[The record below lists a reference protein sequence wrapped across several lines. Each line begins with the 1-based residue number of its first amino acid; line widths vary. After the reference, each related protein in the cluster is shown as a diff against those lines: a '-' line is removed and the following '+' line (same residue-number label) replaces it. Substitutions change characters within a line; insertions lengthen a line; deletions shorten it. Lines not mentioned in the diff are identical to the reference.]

1 MFLIY
6 KKNEA
11 LIYATAQV
19 NLKKHYTVC
28 NKPYIE
34 GQIVYDSTYVK
45 FLEQGN
51 SERQKVEW
59 WFPGAEESMDVK
71 LLLNSH
77 GVSIWDEKVLEID
90 NGDDCTTL

>member
-1 MFLIY
+1 MNNKQNVVYTHNWMFLIY

-11 LIYATAQV
+11 MIYATAQV

-45 FLEQGN
+45 FLE
-51 SERQKVEW
+51 
-59 WFPGAEESMDVK
+59 
-71 LLLNSH
+71 
-77 GVSIWDEKVLEID
+77 
-90 NGDDCTTL
+90 